1 MNAAMRFFTPQ
12 SRRSLMLALVAIT
25 VAHVAD
31 PWAWQWLRAL
41 RINET
46 DAGRMLRSLG
56 YLPTW
61 LAIGGAL
68 WFQHR
73 GTLGGARPAVY
84 VVMSATMGGLLAEVL
99 KLLLR
104 RERPALDLFAYSFRA
119 YTEDPFSTRGLGLP
133 SSHVLV
139 AFAGAAAISTLYP
152 RTRPVWLVLAA
163 GCALTRILAVGHFLS
178 DTVVAA
184 ILGVAVAAVCTRWVA
199 PRPTQPAK
207 TFS

>member
-1 MNAAMRFFTPQ
+1 MNAATRFFTPQ
-12 SRRSLMLALVAIT
+12 RRRWILVALPAIAL
-25 VAHVAD
+25 AHLAD
-31 PWAWQWLRAL
+31 PLAWQWLRAL

-68 WFQHR
+68 WLQHR
-73 GTLGGARPAVY
+73 GPHGTARPAAY
-84 VVMSATMGGLLAEVL
+84 VVLSATAGGVLAELL

-104 RERPALDLFAYSFRA
+104 RERPALDQFAYHFRA
-119 YTEDPFSTRGLGLP
+119 FADAPFSTRGLGLP

-139 AFAGAAAISTLYP
+139 AFAGGAAISTLYP
-152 RTRPVWLVLAA
+152 RTRPVWMLLAT

-184 ILGVAVAAVCTRWVA
+184 FLGVAVAAGCARWMA
-199 PRPTQPAK
+199 PLPSQATAEL
-207 TFS
+207 S